1 MLSSDTP
8 TAARANMLMAC
19 AIALGFLALYL
30 SSLGSVPFHPDESTQ
45 IYMSRDFDVAVLE
58 RNPAALAWTAG
69 QPLTP
74 EMRLRLLDAPM
85 TKYLIGIGR
94 WLRGFTPADSN
105 VDWVWGATWDENRAA
120 IPANSLLLAA
130 RLPTAVLG
138 ALVAVLA
145 FGIGAQ
151 LGGAWLGVLAA
162 LLVGLDPLL
171 LLHSRRAMA
180 ESALTFF
187 SALAA
192 LGTLALVVH
201 GDSLK
206 RLSVRTLALGAL
218 AGVLA
223 GLAMDSKQTELVM
236 LPVALGASALSM
248 LQRPWTRSRRL
259 ASLCA
264 VWLAI
269 GLGWALGVWL
279 LNPVLYREPVGAVQ
293 AMLALRANLARE
305 QIAVNGASDAQM
317 VLKSVPSR
325 LGAAV
330 SQLYFQPAAA
340 WDVPVYLEQLRP
352 PADAYFANPINSLL
366 RIPPLN
372 LALAAL
378 SVVGIAGSGLRLF
391 RCRLDPSTRAE
402 QVLWLWSLLTLVLL
416 ALTIP
421 LNWQRYFMP
430 LLAPSRLFASL
441 GLLTLARLATRSTHI
456 LPSLRTRYQ
465 RVP

>member
-30 SSLGSVPFHPDESTQ
+30 SNLGSVPFHPDESTQ

-85 TKYLIGIGR
+85 TKYLFGIGR
-94 WLRGFTPADSN
+94 WLRGFTPAASN
-105 VDWVWGATWDENRAA
+105 VDWVWGATWDENHAA

-171 LLHSRRAMA
+171 LLHARRAMA

-206 RLSVRTLALGAL
+206 RLRARTLALGAL
-218 AGVLA
+218 VGVLA

-236 LPVALGASALSM
+236 LPVALSASALSV
-248 LQRPWTRSRRL
+248 LQRPWTRSRKL

-264 VWLAI
+264 LWFAI

-279 LNPVLYREPVGAVQ
+279 VNPVLYREPVGTVQ
-293 AMLALRANLARE
+293 TM
-305 QIAVNGASDAQM
+305 
-317 VLKSVPSR
+317 
-325 LGAAV
+325 
-330 SQLYFQPAAA
+330 
-340 WDVPVYLEQLRP
+340 
-352 PADAYFANPINSLL
+352 
-366 RIPPLN
+366 
-372 LALAAL
+372 
-378 SVVGIAGSGLRLF
+378 
-391 RCRLDPSTRAE
+391 
-402 QVLWLWSLLTLVLL
+402 L

-430 LLAPSRLFASL
+430 LLAPSRLFAAL
-441 GLLTLARLATRSTHI
+441 GMLALARLATRSTAI
-456 LPSLRTRYQ
+456 LPALRTRYQ